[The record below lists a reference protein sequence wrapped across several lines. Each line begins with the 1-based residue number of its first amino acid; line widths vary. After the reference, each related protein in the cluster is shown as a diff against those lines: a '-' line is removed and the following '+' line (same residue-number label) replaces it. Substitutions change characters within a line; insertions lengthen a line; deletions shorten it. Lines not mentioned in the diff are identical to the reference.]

1 MRKIIRAVVIIILV
15 FVFGSCGPQKDKSKT
30 ISFIHWGDL
39 QEIKLMR
46 EVIKSM
52 KQEKGIFVEQMRT
65 SSGNAYM
72 EKVLTQFAA
81 GTAPDVIFVE
91 VNNFKE
97 FVDKGVLVDLMPY
110 IEQEK
115 DIDLKVYYKQIVERF
130 TVDGKLYVLPRDI
143 APICLIYYNKK
154 MFREAGLPYP
164 SSDWSWDEF
173 LEISKKLVKKDAQG
187 RVIQFAF
194 IDQWPIWETWAVS
207 NGGRLVDD
215 VKNPGKCLMDSTEV
229 TDGIQF
235 RADLINIYN
244 VMPSGAQMTS
254 MGGADASD
262 FFASG
267 RAAMFYSGLW
277 KAPFFRQIRDLEWDV
292 VLFPRGPK
300 GIRAFTTG
308 GSGYSICISSK
319 SKQEAWELVKRLAG
333 SRGQKEM
340 AAIGLLQPAIKKIAE
355 SDAFLDGKDPKNKKI
370 VLDAVENIVFYPR
383 MAEWEEINI
392 GLTAPALDEVWGGK
406 KKAKDVMPDLVKE
419 INENYFEYEGK

>member
-1 MRKIIRAVVIIILV
+1 MNNFMKIAVISAMVLIL
-15 FVFGSCGPQKDKSKT
+15 GSCAPQKDKSRT
-30 ISFIHWGDL
+30 VTFIHWGDL

-52 KQEKGIFVEQMRT
+52 KQEKGIDVEQMRT

-115 DIDLKVYYKQIVERF
+115 DIDLKAYYKQIIERF
-130 TVDGKLYVLPRDI
+130 TINGKLYVLPRDI

-154 MFREAGLPYP
+154 MFREAGIPYP
-164 SSDWSWDEF
+164 TSDWNWDKF
-173 LEISKKLVKKDAQG
+173 LEISKKFVKKDAQG
-187 RVIQFAF
+187 RVTQFAF
-194 IDQWPIWETWAVS
+194 IDQWPIWETWALS
-207 NGGRLVDD
+207 NGGKMVDD
-215 VKNPGKCLMDSTEV
+215 VKNPKKCLMDSKAVIEA
-229 TDGIQF
+229 IQF
-235 RADLINIYN
+235 RSDLINKYN
-244 VMPSGAQMTS
+244 VMPSNAQMNS
-254 MGGADASD
+254 MSIADASD

-277 KAPFFRQIRDLEWDV
+277 KAPAFRQARNLEWDV
-292 VLFPRGPK
+292 VLFPKGPS

-308 GSGYSICISSK
+308 GSGYSICVSSK
-319 SKQEAWELVKRLAG
+319 NKKEAWELVKRLAG
-333 SRGQKEM
+333 SRGEKEM
-340 AAIGLLQPAIKKIAE
+340 ASIGLLQPAIREIAQ

-383 MAEWEEINI
+383 MAQWEEINI
-392 GLTAPALDEVWGGK
+392 GMTAPALDEVWGGK
-406 KKAKDVMPDLVKE
+406 KKAKDVMPALVKE
-419 INENYFEYEGK
+419 INENYFSK

>member
-1 MRKIIRAVVIIILV
+1 MKKSVLAVFVILMLV
-15 FVFGSCGPQKDKSKT
+15 FLVSCGTQKKNGKT
-30 ISFIHWGDL
+30 VSFIHWGDL

-52 KQEKGIFVEQMRT
+52 KRENGIDVEQLRT

-97 FVDKGVLVDLMPY
+97 FADKGVLVDLMPY

-115 DIDLKVYYKQIVERF
+115 DLDLKVYYKQIIDRF
-130 TVDGKLYVLPRDI
+130 TIDGKLYVLPRDI

-154 MFREAGLPYP
+154 LFREAGIPYP
-164 SSDWSWDEF
+164 DSGWTWNDF
-173 LEISKKLVKKDAQG
+173 LEVSKKLVKKDGQG
-187 RVIQFAF
+187 RVTQFAF

-207 NGGRLVDD
+207 NGGKLVDD
-215 VKNPGKCLMDSTEV
+215 VKNPKKCLMDSKEV
-229 TDGIQF
+229 IDAIQF
-235 RADLINIYN
+235 RSDLINKYN

-262 FFASG
+262 FFSSG

-292 VLFPRGPK
+292 VLFPKGPT

-308 GSGYSICISSK
+308 GSGYSICASSK
-319 SKQEAWELVKRLAG
+319 NKKEAWELVKRLTG

-340 AAIGLLQPAIKKIAE
+340 SSIGLLQPAIKDIAQSE
-355 SDAFLDGKDPKNKKI
+355 AFLDGKDPKNKKI

-392 GLTAPALDEVWGGK
+392 SLTAPALDEVWNGK
-406 KKAKDVMPDLVKE
+406 KKARDVMPALVKE
-419 INENYFEYEGK
+419 INENYFSEK